1 MPRQPTDFVLAR
13 EAVVENLELRPL
25 SLGEILDRTFS
36 VYRRHFLLFAG
47 IAAIPHLLV
56 LAVQLLQIFLKA
68 APVPA
73 APPVT
78 QQLQASGALLGLGFL
93 LGILG
98 LIVYVVAMLL
108 STGATVFAVS
118 ELYLGRAITI
128 GEALRRMRGELG
140 ALFGVL
146 VLSGMAIMAGF
157 VLLVIP
163 GIYLLCRFAVSV
175 PAALLE
181 DLGPRS
187 ALERSYGLTK
197 DFAKRAFLI
206 YVLYFVLIFAAASLF
221 QWPFL
226 YGLTLS
232 RNDPAMVRVWSA
244 LMQVGGFIAGILVT
258 PVMTIAT
265 SLFYYDLRVRK
276 EAFDLQ
282 VMMKAAGGSAA
293 LGGGVP
299 SMLS

>member
-1 MPRQPTDFVLAR
+1 M
-13 EAVVENLELRPL
+13 ENLELRPL
-25 SLGEILDRTFS
+25 SLGEILDRTFT
-36 VYRRHFLLFAG
+36 VYRRHFLLFVG
-47 IAAIPHLLV
+47 IAAIPQLLV
-56 LAVQLLQIFLKA
+56 LVVQLLEIFLKA
-68 APVPA
+68 APAPV

-93 LGILG
+93 VVLLGVV
-98 LIVYVVAMLL
+98 VYVVAMLL

-118 ELYLGRAITI
+118 ELYLGRTITI

-146 VLSGMAIMAGF
+146 VLGWLATMAGLI
-157 VLLVIP
+157 LLVLP
-163 GIYLLCRFAVSV
+163 GIYLVCRFAVSV

-181 DLGPRS
+181 NLGPRS

-197 DFAKRAFLI
+197 DFAGRAFLI
-206 YVLYFVLIFAAASLF
+206 YVLYFVLIFAASSLF

-226 YGLTLS
+226 YGLALS
-232 RNDPAMVRVWSA
+232 RNDPTMIRVWSA
-244 LMQVGGFIAGILVT
+244 LMQAGGFAAGILVT
-258 PVMTIAT
+258 PVLTIAT
-265 SLFYYDLRVRK
+265 ALFYYDLRVRK

-293 LGGGVP
+293 IGGGVP
-299 SMLS
+299 GMLS

>member
-1 MPRQPTDFVLAR
+1 M
-13 EAVVENLELRPL
+13 ENLDLRPL
-25 SLGEILDRTFS
+25 SLGEILDRTFT
-36 VYRRHFLLFAG
+36 VYRRHFLLFMG

-56 LAVQLLQIFLKA
+56 LVVQLLQIFLRTMP
-68 APVPA
+68 APV

-78 QQLQASGALLGLGFL
+78 QQLQISGALVGLGLL
-93 LGILG
+93 LGLLG
-98 LIVYVVAMLL
+98 VIVYVVAMLL

-118 ELYLGRAITI
+118 ELYLGRTITI

-146 VLSGMAIMAGF
+146 TLWWLAVMAGF
-157 VLLVIP
+157 ILLVIP
-163 GIYLLCRFAVSV
+163 GIYLVCRFAVSV

-181 DLGPRS
+181 NLGPRS

-197 DFAKRAFLI
+197 DFAGRAFLI
-206 YVLYFVLIFAAASLF
+206 YVLYFVLIIAAVSLF
-221 QWPFL
+221 QWPFF
-226 YGLTLS
+226 YGLAMS

-244 LMQVGGFIAGILVT
+244 LMQAGGFAAGILVT
-258 PVMTIAT
+258 PVLTIAT
-265 SLFYYDLRVRK
+265 ALFYYDLRVRK

-282 VMMKAAGGSAA
+282 VMMKAAGGSVAVS
-293 LGGGVP
+293 GGVP